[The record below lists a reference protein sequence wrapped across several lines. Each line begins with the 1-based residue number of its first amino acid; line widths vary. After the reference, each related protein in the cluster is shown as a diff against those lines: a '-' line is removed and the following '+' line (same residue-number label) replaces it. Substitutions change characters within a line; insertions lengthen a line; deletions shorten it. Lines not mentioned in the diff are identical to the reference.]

1 MTTEDTNSWDGA
13 QMSRRSFIKSL
24 LAAPAAVVLAKI
36 PSTVSEARASGYP
49 VKTISAVGSPES
61 RFGTGRILLKM
72 EDGQVFAA
80 HSAIVPRPPVPV
92 LNFRT
97 PYQQQSYSHSLQMT
111 LLCDAKVGVDASN
124 YLREW
129 CESGY
134 SEGRYPKV
142 ETFRTAYIEYD
153 DQEETLPIA
162 QVFGLFPELV
172 NNLIGYSD
180 TLTQLDTV
188 FRFDYYVVNERV
200 ASAQMGAGHLVE
212 GRI

>member
-1 MTTEDTNSWDGA
+1 MTIENTNSWDGA

-24 LAAPAAVVLAKI
+24 LAVPAVAGLAKI
-36 PSTVSEARASGYP
+36 PSTVLAAGASGSP
-49 VKTISAVGSPES
+49 VKTVSAVGSPES

-80 HSAIVPRPPVPV
+80 HSASVLRPPVPV
-92 LNFRT
+92 LNFRA
-97 PYQQQSYSHSLQMT
+97 PSLQSYSHSLQMT

-134 SEGRYPKV
+134 SEGRCPKV
-142 ETFRTAYIEYD
+142 ETFRTAYIGYD